1 VWRGGGVERE
11 AGDKA
16 GGGGGTESL
25 QAGVA
30 TEPLKLLTSQ
40 GVVLRPLPTTRM
52 EAPSRAPRGGA
63 GGKPANEGEGGRER
77 EKKRD
82 TASPVVLWP
91 LPKDKELWPLP
102 KDKEEESKL
111 KSVERKESFNG
122 MEETP
127 FYKLAVRAQP
137 VVGSSATSI
146 QQAALDKRRLT
157 NLPQN
162 VLPEVP
168 LLSDMMDDQDSSH
181 LDLDQD
187 SAHLQPPPS
196 TKASPVLLHPPTS
209 LPPNRVRVFY

>member
-1 VWRGGGVERE
+1 MERE

-16 GGGGGTESL
+16 GGATESL
-25 QAGVA
+25 QAGGA

-40 GVVLRPLPTTRM
+40 GIVLRPLPNTRM

-63 GGKPANEGEGGRER
+63 GGK
-77 EKKRD
+77 
-82 TASPVVLWP
+82 PVVLWP

-102 KDKEEESKL
+102 KDTEEEESKQ
-111 KSVERKESFNG
+111 KYVERKASCNG

-127 FYKLAVRAQP
+127 FYRLAVRAQP
-137 VVGSSATSI
+137 AVGSSAISL

-157 NLPQN
+157 NLLQN

-168 LLSDMMDDQDSSH
+168 LLSDIMGDQDSSH
-181 LDLDQD
+181 LDQD
-187 SAHLQPPPS
+187 SPHLQPPPS